1 MDSSECRIAAV
12 HPVSYP
18 HHGNAAWSHT
28 PSGNAYGAAPAFH
41 SCFFHVRS
49 LCPVTLKCFPRGS
62 LCVIDEAAMAL
73 EVSCWIPIMRSK
85 RLVLAGDHCQ
95 LAPTIMSQEA
105 EAMGLGTTLFDR
117 VVAKYPLCV
126 RMLSTQY
133 RMNSQISDWS
143 SKAMYD
149 GLLESGESVIIAER
163 SHPFNAP
170 LLPSFP
176 LLPPHSP
183 LFIPP
188 SLHPFLSSPSLSPS
202 LLLSIS
208 FFPLAAL
215 LSNLLGKDVP
225 PAFSAYSRHHAPRWP

>member
-1 MDSSECRIAAV
+1 M
-12 HPVSYP
+12 P
-18 HHGNAAWSHT
+18 N
-28 PSGNAYGAAPAFH
+28 GNAYGAAPAFH

-149 GLLESGESVIIAER
+149 GLLESGESVISAEISR
-163 SHPFNAP
+163 PFNALLLHSSPPP
-170 LLPSFP
+170 LLSPSF
-176 LLPPHSP
+176 
-183 LFIPP
+183 P
-188 SLHPFLSSPSLSPS
+188 SLHPSLSSSSLSPS
-202 LLLSIS
+202 PLLSS
-208 FFPLAAL
+208 VYLFF
-215 LSNLLGKDVP
+215 SLGCLTIESP
-225 PAFSAYSRHHAPRWP
+225 RERRAPGILG